1 MGGAGFYFFG
11 NKAGGEVITGIVED
25 SEVAS
30 SNFTE
35 MDGEFLCGACGA
47 MFEMTDDKT
56 CPSCGTVDE

>member
-1 MGGAGFYFFG
+1 MGGAGFYFLG
-11 NKAGGEVITGIVED
+11 NKGGDEIIEGIGEND
-25 SEVAS
+25 S

-35 MDGEFLCGACGA
+35 MDGEFLCGACGS